1 MKFMCAC
8 GQKELNI
15 PDEKLPEAKRFAI
28 KCPYCQKKMVV
39 DRHNDNTATATFA
52 EPQKTQAPA
61 GPKRETLKLPA
72 IEPEVFPPGAK
83 VAFID
88 LHNDAWRPKAEALF
102 KQEGYEI
109 SVSEDPLEAVAKLR
123 LNHYDVLVVE
133 DCEDCK
139 LILGEVASWSGHRR
153 RTLNY
158 IMVGPDGKSM
168 HPDVAFERGVNFYL
182 NSGEADKAEQ
192 LLKSALE
199 GYELY
204 YQLFTIAQKRINE

>member
-15 PDEKLPEAKRFAI
+15 PDDKLPEAKRFAI

-39 DRHNDNTATATFA
+39 ERHDDNTATATFA
-52 EPQKTQAPA
+52 EPQQTQAPA
-61 GPKRETLKLPA
+61 APKRETLTLPV
-72 IEPEVFPPGAK
+72 IEPEVFPPGSK

-88 LHNDAWRPKAEALF
+88 VHTESWCTKAELF
-102 KQEGYEI
+102 FRQEGYEI
-109 SVSEDPLEAVAKLR
+109 SVSEDSLEAVAKLR
-123 LNHYDVLVVE
+123 LNRYDVLLVE

-139 LILGEVASWSGHRR
+139 LLQDEVASWPGHRR
-153 RTLNY
+153 RALNY
-158 IMVGPDGKSM
+158 ILVGPNGKSM

-182 NSGEADKAEQ
+182 NSAEADKGEQ
-192 LLKSALE
+192 LLKAALD
-199 GYELY
+199 GYDLY